1 MKILNKEYASQMKQ
15 LRDENNIELSDHEC
29 ECYSNM
35 FHVLNDVAGNQFT
48 FEQLFDT
55 YDFFTDV
62 LDGKRPN
69 VDLFTHEDAFKGF
82 YRLSK
87 RYSTTKNLKDRER
100 LLFCFVIY
108 WASCIMI
115 MDEETQEPTW
125 NMGCFERGTKTI
137 VEEYDYEAEQF
148 PDKFI
153 IKSYSDPTKE
163 DYGYT
168 PENPIELTAVAVQY
182 QYLNGIETDDGKKIT
197 YKRIGSLEGEDDIFI
212 DQYEIYVK
220 GLLTNKKIATLYLT
234 GDGSYNSIST
244 PKGFRF
250 IKD

>member
-1 MKILNKEYASQMKQ
+1 MKILNKEYANKMKQ
-15 LRDENNIELSDHEC
+15 LRTEYNLELSDYEC

-35 FHVLNDVAGNQFT
+35 FHVLNDVVENQYT

-87 RYSTTKNLKDRER
+87 RYSTTKNLNEEER
-100 LLFCFVIY
+100 LRFCFVIY
-108 WASCIMI
+108 WASCIMTI
-115 MDEETQEPTW
+115 DEETQEPTW
-125 NMGCFERGTKTI
+125 NMRCFEKGTKTI
-137 VEEYDYEAEQF
+137 IEEYEFETEQF

-153 IKSYSDPTKE
+153 VKSYSDPSKE

-168 PENPIELTAVAVQY
+168 LENPIELTSVSVQY
-182 QYLNGIETDDGKKIT
+182 QYLNGIETNDGKKIT
-197 YKRIGSLEGEDDIFI
+197 YERIGSFQGEDDIFI
-212 DQYEIYVK
+212 DGYEIYVK
-220 GLLTNKKIATLYLT
+220 GLLKKKKIATLYLT
-234 GDGSYNSIST
+234 GEGSYNSIST

-250 IKD
+250 IKK

>member
-1 MKILNKEYASQMKQ
+1 MKILNKEYVNKMKQ
-15 LRDENNIELSDHEC
+15 LRTEYNLELSDYEC

-35 FHVLNDVAGNQFT
+35 FHVLNDVVENQYT
-48 FEQLFDT
+48 FEQLFDI

-87 RYSTTKNLKDRER
+87 RYSTTKNLNEEER
-100 LLFCFVIY
+100 LRFCFVIY
-108 WASCIMI
+108 WASCITTI
-115 MDEETQEPTW
+115 DEETQEPTW
-125 NMGCFERGTKTI
+125 NMRCFEKGTKTI
-137 VEEYDYEAEQF
+137 IEEYEFETEQF

-153 IKSYSDPTKE
+153 VKNYSDPSKE

-168 PENPIELTAVAVQY
+168 LGNPIELTSVSVQY
-182 QYLNGIETDDGKKIT
+182 QYLNGIETNDGKKIT
-197 YKRIGSLEGEDDIFI
+197 YERIGSFQGEDEIFI
-212 DQYEIYVK
+212 DGYEIYVK
-220 GLLTNKKIATLYLT
+220 GLLKNKKIAALYLT
-234 GDGSYNSIST
+234 GEGSYNSIST

-250 IKD
+250 IKN